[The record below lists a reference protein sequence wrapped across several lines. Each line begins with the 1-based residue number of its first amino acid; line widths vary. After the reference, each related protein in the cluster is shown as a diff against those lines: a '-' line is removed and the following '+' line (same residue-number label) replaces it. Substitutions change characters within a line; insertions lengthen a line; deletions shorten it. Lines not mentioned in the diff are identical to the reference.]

1 MTSRSSLIL
10 PQVGTGLFSILEPHG
25 IWTILIKCSYVGTSQ
40 SRLDCRL
47 NCSKCTVLHSTNIY
61 HEVWATGLGLHVIQF
76 MSNTNYFLTG
86 AGALVY
92 LVVMGG
98 DSCPECR
105 EIESQHWMEIFSH
118 IFVLKNVIFA
128 WKDENKWK
136 KDRDWPIFLKKP
148 IFYVEVAP
156 GVRASRCPT
165 DLTSFPSTKNVPTG
179 FEASAA
185 WCRTDHERPVQSRR
199 VWKLNCQPFR
209 HSDQ

>member
-105 EIESQHWMEIFSH
+105 EIESQHWMEFFSH
-118 IFVLKNVIFA
+118 IFVLENVIFA

-136 KDRDWPIFLKKP
+136 KDRDWPIFFKKTN
-148 IFYVEVAP
+148 FLRRSCSRSS
-156 GVRASRCPT
+156 GVQMS
-165 DLTSFPSTKNVPTG
+165 D
-179 FEASAA
+179 
-185 WCRTDHERPVQSRR
+185 W
-199 VWKLNCQPFR
+199 
-209 HSDQ
+209 SDQLPLHEKCPHGFRSLSSLMPDRSRTSSTE